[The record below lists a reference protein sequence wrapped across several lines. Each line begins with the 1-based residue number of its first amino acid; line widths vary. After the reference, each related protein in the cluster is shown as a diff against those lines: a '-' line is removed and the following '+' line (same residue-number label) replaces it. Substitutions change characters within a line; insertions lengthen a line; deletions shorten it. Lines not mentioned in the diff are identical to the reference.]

1 MRRLPRRAQ
10 GFWARLLTGIAMLV
24 SGVVLCALSLVMVG
38 VFAIFG
44 GVLWVWAVWR
54 TRDLRRAMREQSL
67 HGVSREV
74 ESGGAVIEGEYV
86 EIAQRNPEK
95 PRRRR

>member
-74 ESGGAVIEGEYV
+74 ESGGAVIEGDYV